1 MNATVICQ
9 TIRDSDEKL
18 AALKKS
24 YVAEIVRMTLITVA
38 KLEEKDRARLLKK
51 YAM

>member
-1 MNATVICQ
+1 MNLTVICQ

-24 YVAEIVRMTLITVA
+24 YTTEIVRMTLMAVA
-38 KLEEKDRARLLKK
+38 KLEEKDRTKLLKK
-51 YAM
+51 YTM